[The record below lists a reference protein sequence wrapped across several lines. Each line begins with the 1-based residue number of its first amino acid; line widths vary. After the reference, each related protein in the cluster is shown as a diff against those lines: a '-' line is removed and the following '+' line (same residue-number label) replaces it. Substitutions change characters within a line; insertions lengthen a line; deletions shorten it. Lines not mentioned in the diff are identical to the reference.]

1 VIKVA
6 IAQIAPVLLDRS
18 TTIERVVK
26 AIDDAGRAGAA
37 LVAFGETFVPAY
49 PLWLARQ
56 DASRFDAADVKDVHA
71 AYLDQAVQIGAGHLE
86 PIQEAAR
93 RSRTTVAIG
102 IAERAE
108 DRGGHTI
115 YCSAVVI
122 DDAGEIRSIHRK
134 LVPTYE
140 ERLAWGA
147 GDGHGLR
154 AHRVGPFTMG
164 VLNCWENWMPL
175 ARSALHDQGVD
186 LHVALWPGC
195 ERLTKDITRFIAREG
210 RSYVVSASAIIR
222 PADVPEHVPHRASW
236 IDRGVSHGCFYDG
249 GSCVAGPDGEWVLPP
264 VVGKEELLVV
274 DLDPSTVL
282 AERQNFDPSGHYARP
297 DVLRLSVDRSRQGVS
312 FVDGS
317 AADGP
322 ADRS

>member
-1 VIKVA
+1 LVRVA
-6 IAQIAPVLLDRS
+6 VAQIAPVLLDRDA
-18 TTIERVVK
+18 TIDQAVR
-26 AIDDAGRAGAA
+26 AIDEAGKADAS

-56 DASRFDAADVKDVHA
+56 DASRFNAADVKDMHA
-71 AYLDQAVQIGAGHLE
+71 AYLDQAVVIDAGHLD
-86 PIQEAAR
+86 PICEAAR
-93 RSRTTVAIG
+93 SAKTHVAIG
-102 IAERAE
+102 IAERAT
-108 DRGGHTI
+108 DRGGHTV

-122 DDAGEIRSIHRK
+122 DDAGAVRCVHRK

-154 AHRVGPFTMG
+154 AHRLGPFTMG

-175 ARSALHDQGVD
+175 ARSALHAQGVD

-195 ERLTKDITRFIAREG
+195 RRLTEDITRFIALES

-222 PADVPEHVPHRASW
+222 PRDVPAAVPHRASW
-236 IDRGVSHGCFYDG
+236 IDQGVEDGCFYDG
-249 GSCVAGPDGEWVLPP
+249 GSCVAGPDGAWILPP
-264 VVGKEELLVV
+264 VTGNEGLHIVEI
-274 DLDPSTVL
+274 DPAVVL

-297 DVLRLSVDRSRQGVS
+297 DVLRLSVDRSRQGVTFS
-312 FVDGS
+312 DAS
-317 AADGP
+317 LADGP
-322 ADRS
+322 T

>member
-1 VIKVA
+1 MRVA
-6 IAQIAPVLLDRS
+6 IAQIAPVLLDRDA
-18 TTIERVVK
+18 TTQRAVEAIEE
-26 AIDDAGRAGAA
+26 AGGSDCA
-37 LVAFGETFVPAY
+37 LVAFGETFLPAY

-56 DASRFDAADVKDVHA
+56 DASRFDASDIKDVHA

-86 PIQEAAR
+86 PIQDAAR
-93 RSRTTVAIG
+93 RAGITVAIG

-108 DRGGHTI
+108 DRGGHTV

-122 DDAGEIRSIHRK
+122 DDGGHIRSVHRK

-175 ARSALHDQGVD
+175 ARSALHAQGVD

-195 ERLTKDITRFIAREG
+195 RRLTQDITRFIALET

-222 PADVPEHVPHRASW
+222 PKDVPEAVPHRASW
-236 IDRGVSHGCFYDG
+236 VGNGVTDGSFYDG
-249 GSCVAGPDGEWVLPP
+249 GSCVAAPDGSWLLEPLVGREGVL
-264 VVGKEELLVV
+264 VAE
-274 DLDPSTVL
+274 LDPSTVL

-297 DVLRLSVDRSRQGVS
+297 DVLRLTVDRARRGVT
-312 FVDGS
+312 FHDDPIGVD
-317 AADGP
+317 P
-322 ADRS
+322 A

>member
-1 VIKVA
+1 MRIA
-6 IAQIAPVLLDRS
+6 IAQIAPVLLDR
-18 TTIERVVK
+18 ERTMERAVE
-26 AIDDAGRAGAA
+26 AINRAGESGAS

-56 DASRFDAADVKDVHA
+56 DASRFNADDVKDVHA
-71 AYLDQAVQIGAGHLE
+71 AYLDQAVDIEAGHLE
-86 PIQEAAR
+86 PVQDAAR
-93 RSRTTVAIG
+93 RAGVHVAIG
-102 IAERAE
+102 VAERPR
-108 DRGGHTI
+108 DRGGHTV

-122 DDAGEIRSIHRK
+122 GSKGDVQGVHRK

-140 ERLAWGA
+140 ERLAWGI

-175 ARSALHDQGVD
+175 SRSALHAQGVD

-195 ERLTKDITRFIAREG
+195 KRLTEDVTRFIAMES

-222 PADVPEHVPHRASW
+222 PQDVPEHVPHRERWAE
-236 IDRGVSHGCFYDG
+236 RGVHDGAYYDG
-249 GSCVAGPDGEWVLPP
+249 GSCVAAPDGSWLLPP
-264 VVGKEELLVV
+264 VVGKEDVLVV
-274 DLDPSTVL
+274 DLDPTLVR

-297 DVLRLSVDRSRQGVS
+297 DVLQLIVDRRRQGVAFDKGGAS
-312 FVDGS
+312 GS
-317 AADGP
+317 VG
-322 ADRS
+322 

>member
-1 VIKVA
+1 MKIA
-6 IAQIAPVLLDRS
+6 IAQIAPVLLDRNA
-18 TTIERVVK
+18 TTERAVA
-26 AIDDAGRAGAA
+26 AIGQAGHAGAS
-37 LVAFGETFVPAY
+37 LVAFGETFLPAY

-56 DASRFDAADVKDVHA
+56 DASRFDASDVKDVHA
-71 AYLDQAVQIGAGHLE
+71 AYLDQAVQIGTGHLR
-86 PIQEAAR
+86 PIQEAAKR
-93 RSRTTVAIG
+93 AGITVAIG

-115 YCSAVVI
+115 YCSAVVV
-122 DDAGEIRSIHRK
+122 DDAGEIRSVHRK

-175 ARSALHDQGVD
+175 ARSALHAQGVD
-186 LHVALWPGC
+186 LHLALWPGC
-195 ERLTKDITRFIAREG
+195 ERLTKDITRFIAREA

-222 PADVPEHVPHRASW
+222 PSDVPDSVPHRATW
-236 IDRGVSHGCFYDG
+236 IDHGISQGCFYDG

-264 VVGKEELLVV
+264 VVGKEDLLVV
-274 DLDPSTVL
+274 GIEPSRVL
-282 AERQNFDPSGHYARP
+282 EERQNFDPSGHYARP
-297 DVLRLSVDRSRQGVS
+297 DVLRLSVDRTRQGVA
-312 FVDGS
+312 FVDDLDADGS
-317 AADGP
+317 A
-322 ADRS
+322 DRP